1 MRLLLLTLLFVLP
14 LSAFSQKEIELR
26 KKYFGKYKGVIPAY
40 KMNATN
46 EIVEVGETMIYIDIF
61 KEQIMVKVGNNVR
74 YGTYEVMFM
83 ADKYFLLDATIEGQ
97 LATERIMVYKRGKK
111 IARDGMFPQPVTE
124 LERYAKK

>member
-1 MRLLLLTLLFVLP
+1 MRLLLLTLLFVFP
-14 LSAFSQKEIELR
+14 LSAFSQKEIKLK

-40 KMNATN
+40 KMNANN
-46 EIVEVGETMIYIDIF
+46 EIVEVGETAIYIDIF
-61 KEQIMVKVGNNVR
+61 KEQIMVKVGNNFR
-74 YGTYEVMFM
+74 YGTYEVMFK
-83 ADKYFLLDATIEGQ
+83 ADNYFLLDATIEGQ

>member
-14 LSAFSQKEIELR
+14 LSAFSQKEIKLK

-61 KEQIMVKVGNNVR
+61 KGQIMVKVGNNVR

>member
-14 LSAFSQKEIELR
+14 LSAFSQKEIKLR

-61 KEQIMVKVGNNVR
+61 KGQIMVKVGNNVR

>member
-14 LSAFSQKEIELR
+14 LSAFSQKEIKL
-26 KKYFGKYKGVIPAY
+26 KKNYFGKYKGVIPAY
-40 KMNATN
+40 KMNANN
-46 EIVEVGETMIYIDIF
+46 EIVEVGETAIYIDIF

-74 YGTYEVMFM
+74 YGTYEVMFK

-111 IARDGMFPQPVTE
+111 IARDGMFPQPVTA

>member
-14 LSAFSQKEIELR
+14 LSAFSQKEIRLK

>member
-14 LSAFSQKEIELR
+14 LSAFSQKEIKLK

-40 KMNATN
+40 KMNANN

-124 LERYAKK
+124 LKRYAKK